1 MGPADS
7 LFKTKEECVL
17 VLDIS
22 HNLPMEDKYKTPLK
36 ELFPEGTSITGESEF
51 CASRSDG

>member
-7 LFKTKEECVL
+7 VFKTKEECVL

-22 HNLPMEDKYKTPLK
+22 HNMPMEDKYKIPLN
-36 ELFPEGTSITGESEF
+36 ELFPKGTSISGESEF
-51 CASRSDG
+51 CASRLDG